1 MVQATRER
9 LTQAPAAGVPHS
21 ANGGYTPLEQQVVA
35 LKQKHQA
42 LDCLMA
48 FEVGYKFMF
57 FGEDASVVSREL
69 SIVAYP
75 KHSFLVAGIP
85 VERLKV
91 HLRRLV
97 EADHKVGVLRQS
109 ETRAIKVRRKGVR
122 EKCFGGYA

>member
-1 MVQATRER
+1 
-9 LTQAPAAGVPHS
+9 
-21 ANGGYTPLEQQVVA
+21 
-35 LKQKHQA
+35 
-42 LDCLMA
+42 MA

-75 KHSFLVAGIP
+75 KHSFLVTGIP